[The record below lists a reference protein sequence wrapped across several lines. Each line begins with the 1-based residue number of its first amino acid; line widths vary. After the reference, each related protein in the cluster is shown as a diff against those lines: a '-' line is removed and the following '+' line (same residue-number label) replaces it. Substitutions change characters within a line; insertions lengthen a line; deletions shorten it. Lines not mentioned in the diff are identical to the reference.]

1 MKLLKLNE
9 LLKPQDL
16 YMIRECKNRKTYDW
30 LYLNTL
36 LNYFDYQYSIV
47 DIIRLNGTKEKYDL
61 INIEPYKSYNAR
73 YRKFL
78 ADKNVSQ
85 KVVKYYINKLFPNVE
100 MKTITRQYKYVPEIK
115 NTYLAL
121 RSR

>member
-1 MKLLKLNE
+1 MRLLKLNE
-9 LLKPQDL
+9 LLRPQDL
-16 YMIRECKNRKTYDW
+16 HIINECKNRKTYDW

-61 INIEPYKSYNAR
+61 IKIEPYKSYNAR

-78 ADKNVSQ
+78 TDKNVSQ
-85 KVVKYYINKLFPNVE
+85 KVVKYYIKKLFPNVKI
-100 MKTITRQYKYVPEIK
+100 KTIVRQYKYAPEIK
-115 NTYLAL
+115 SKYLAM